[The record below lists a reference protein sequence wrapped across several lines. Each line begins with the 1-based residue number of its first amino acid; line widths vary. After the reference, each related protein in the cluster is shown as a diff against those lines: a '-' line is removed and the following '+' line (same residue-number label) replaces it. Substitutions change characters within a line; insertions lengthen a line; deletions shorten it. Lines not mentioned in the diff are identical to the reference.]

1 MKKILK
7 LLLSV
12 SLVLALTG
20 CATQQTA
27 TYQKIIDWEDAT
39 ATDTH
44 TIDATGNKVIRVK
57 EVVEVEF
64 SDSLS
69 AMEKSIY
76 IMEMENTFKQ
86 IKDKNLEGVSIDY
99 LRDGDIFKVTLDINT
114 TSCDL
119 KQLSDLELYTG
130 NKTPEDG
137 DKVSFKGSCKI
148 LEENGYTLV
157 E

>member
-27 TYQKIIDWEDAT
+27 TYQKIIDMEYGT
-39 ATDTH
+39 ATDTQ
-44 TIDATGNKVIRVK
+44 TIDATGNKVIRLK
-57 EVVEVEF
+57 EVIEIEF

-76 IMEMENTFKQ
+76 IMDFENNFKKL
-86 IKDKNLEGVSIDY
+86 KDKNLEGVSIDY
-99 LRDGDIFKVTLDINT
+99 LRDGDIFKVNVDINI

-119 KQLSDLELYTG
+119 KQLSDIGLFMG

>member
-27 TYQKIIDWEDAT
+27 TYQRIIDLEYGT
-39 ATDTH
+39 ATDTQ
-44 TIDATGNKVIRVK
+44 TIDATGNKVIRLK
-57 EVVEVEF
+57 EVIEVKF

-76 IMEMENTFKQ
+76 IMEMENNFKKL
-86 IKDKNLEGVSIDY
+86 KDKNLEGVSIDY
-99 LRDGDIFKVTLDINT
+99 LRDGDIFKVNVDINT

-119 KQLSDLELYTG
+119 KQLSDIGLFTG

-137 DKVSFKGSCKI
+137 DKLSFKVSSKI